1 MIVFAARLTHKSLF
15 DLEHET
21 GHRQYLDMTN
31 RQSATDA
38 IRKKL
43 GPSGY
48 VDDPS
53 QLDAYNIEWRGLYK
67 GTATFVAKPRST
79 EDVAF
84 VVKTCADAG
93 IGVVPLGG
101 HTGLVGGGIATDEIV
116 ISTERLNT
124 VHAMDTVNGT
134 MTVGAGC
141 ILADIQKAADDVD
154 KLFPLS
160 LAAEGSCRIGGNLS
174 TNAGGTNVLRY
185 GNARDLVLGLE
196 VVLPS
201 GEIWNGLKALRKDNT
216 GYEMKHLFMGAEG
229 TLGIITAA
237 VLKLYPKPRQTE
249 TALIAL
255 KNVDAVISLFARASN
270 AVGDALSAF
279 EYMNRASLAVT
290 CTYTEGVRNPFE
302 KEHDAYVL
310 MELTSPRSGND
321 LRGAVEDFLEAAFEA
336 GEVEDAVIAE
346 SGQQNH
352 DLWHIRETIPE
363 AQAHEGG
370 SIKNDVSIPV
380 SRMPEFLEKADAI
393 VAGIIPGIRPM
404 TFGHIGDGNLHY
416 NLTQPVGMDKAAFLE
431 KWHDVTDPLNELVD
445 EMDGSFSAEHGVG
458 KLKRDELVRYSSPV
472 AIDLMRKIK
481 AIIDPAGIMN
491 PGKVL

>member
-1 MIVFAARLTHKSLF
+1 MTAFAAPFTHKIVFN
-15 DLEHET
+15 LEHET

-38 IRKKL
+38 ICEKL
-43 GPSGY
+43 GSSGY

-67 GTATFVAKPRST
+67 GTATFVAKPGSV

-93 IGVVPLGG
+93 IGIVPLGG
-101 HTGLVGGGIATDEIV
+101 HTGLVGGGIATHEII

-124 VHAMDTVNGT
+124 VHAIDTVNGT

-141 ILADIQKAADDVD
+141 ILADIQQAADDAD

-201 GEIWNGLKALRKDNT
+201 GEIWSGLKSLRKDNT
-216 GYEMKHLFMGAEG
+216 GYELKHLFMGAEG
-229 TLGIITAA
+229 TLGVITAA

-255 KNVDAVISLFARASN
+255 KDVDAVIALFSRASN

-290 CTYTEGVRNPFE
+290 CTYTEGVRDPFE
-302 KEHDAYVL
+302 NEHDAYVL
-310 MELTSPRSGND
+310 MELTSPRNGND

-380 SRMPEFLEKADAI
+380 SRMPEFLEKADKI
-393 VAGIIPGIRPM
+393 VSDIIPGIRPM

-416 NLTQPVGMDKAAFLE
+416 NLTQPVGDDKDTYLA

-458 KLKRDELVRYSSPV
+458 KLKREELVRYSSPV
-472 AIDLMRKIK
+472 EIDLMRKIK
-481 AIIDPAGIMN
+481 AIIDPTGIMN